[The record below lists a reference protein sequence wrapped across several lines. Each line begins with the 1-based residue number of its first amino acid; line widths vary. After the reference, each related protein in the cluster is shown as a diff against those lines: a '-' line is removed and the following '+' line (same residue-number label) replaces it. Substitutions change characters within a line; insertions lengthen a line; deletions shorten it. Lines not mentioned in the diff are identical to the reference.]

1 MKFSDRSVA
10 ALRCPDGKAEIRA
23 ADDALPGFM
32 VRLKAGGVPMFLFQY
47 RFGGGIRRITLGR
60 FGTITTDEARRKA
73 RALAG
78 AVADGRD
85 PWAERKA
92 SAAQAEADAAEA
104 ALTVTALIDDFDRR
118 HLSGKKLS
126 YRRDFLSRTR
136 QHLAAIKNTPAAQV
150 TRKQAVH
157 VVDAARDNAGTTTA
171 RRVLQYARTL
181 FGWARERALIET
193 NPFEAVPAPGAVVF
207 RDRVLTGDEIGA
219 VWRAA
224 EGLEHPYGPMTRFL
238 LLTLARRDEVA
249 GMTWGEVA
257 ADLSTWTLPAERAK
271 NGKAHVVH
279 LGKPAQAILRA
290 ALGAEDGKPLSTQPK
305 ADALVFGTLN
315 RTKVSSFAWI
325 KGKLDKAIAAEREK
339 DAARRGEDASPLPGW
354 TFHDFRRS
362 GVTWL
367 AEAGFPP
374 HVADKLLNHV
384 QGTVR
389 GVAAV
394 YQRGEFMA
402 ERQKAL
408 EAWGAHVIACA
419 EAKPATG
426 NVVALRRA

>member
-1 MKFSDRSVA
+1 MRFTDRSVA
-10 ALRCPDGKAEIRA
+10 ALRCPEGKAEIRV
-23 ADDALPGFM
+23 ADDAVPGFM
-32 VRLKAGGVPMFLFQY
+32 ARLKAGGVPLFVFQY
-47 RFGGGIRRITLGR
+47 RYGGGTRRIPLGR
-60 FGTITTDEARRKA
+60 FGAITVEEARRKA
-73 RALAG
+73 KALSG

-85 PWAERKA
+85 PWSERKA
-92 SAAQAEADAAEA
+92 AVTQAEADAEEA
-104 ALTVTALIDDFDRR
+104 ALTVSALIDDFDRR
-118 HLSGKKLS
+118 HLSGKRPS

-136 QHLAAIKNTPAAQV
+136 QHLASIKDRPAARV
-150 TRKQAVH
+150 ARKDAVR

-181 FGWARERALIET
+181 FGWARERALIEI

-224 EGLEHPYGPMTRFL
+224 EGLQHPYGPMTRFL

-249 GMTWGEVA
+249 GMTRGEVA
-257 ADLSTWTLPAERAK
+257 ADLSTWTLPPERAK

-279 LGKPAQAILRA
+279 LSEPARAILRG
-290 ALGAEDGKPLSTQPK
+290 ALGSEAGEPKP
-305 ADALVFGTLN
+305 DALVFGTLN
-315 RTKVSSFAWI
+315 RTKVSSFGWV
-325 KGKLDKAIAAEREK
+325 KGKLDKAIATERGK
-339 DAARRGEDASPLPGW
+339 DAPPLPGW

-367 AEAGFPP
+367 AEVGGFPP

-394 YQRGEFMA
+394 YQRGEFQA
-402 ERQKAL
+402 ERQRAL
-408 EAWGAHVIACA
+408 DAWAAHVLACA
-419 EAKPATG
+419 AAEPAAD